1 VKLVVQQ
8 KGTGPSTNTFDLM
21 PKSAHRVPFEGCLKA
36 FLKDGSVLMI
46 NWDSVLW
53 VQYVPDE
60 EAK

>member
-8 KGTGPSTNTFDLM
+8 NANSSSNTFDLM
-21 PKSAHRVPFEGCLKA
+21 PKSVHRVPSDGCLKA